1 MPTVLSAT
9 VPPLT
14 EQATDLDRIWDG
26 YLVIGFGVGA
36 LVAVLVTW
44 SVIRYRRRSDDLPS
58 QRQYHIPLEL
68 AYTIIPLLIVAGL
81 FAVTFQSIHKVDD
94 TSGPVDLVVE
104 VTAFQWQWQFD
115 YPKARARSVGAGD
128 QRAELVL
135 PEGARVRFDV
145 TSRDVIHSF
154 WIPGFRF
161 KRDAIP
167 GQTTSFVVT
176 MTHQT
181 GNYPDSGVCAE
192 FCGVDH
198 ARMRF
203 DVRIVTAAEFE
214 RWAAAHP
221 TKGSR

>member
-1 MPTVLSAT
+1 MLALAAT
-9 VPPLT
+9 TPPLT

-26 YLVIGFGVGA
+26 YLVVGFAVGA

-44 SVIRYRRRSDDLPS
+44 SVVRYRRRGDGLPS
-58 QRQYHIPLEL
+58 QRQYHIPLEV
-68 AYTIIPLLIVAGL
+68 AYTLIPLLIVVGL

-94 TSGPVDLVVE
+94 TSGPIDLEVD

-115 YPKARARSVGAGD
+115 YPKAGARSVGAGD
-128 QRAELVL
+128 HRAELVL
-135 PEGARVRFDV
+135 PAGARVRFEV

-176 MTHQT
+176 MTRRT
-181 GNYPDSGVCAE
+181 GDYPDSGVCAE

-203 DVRIVTAAEFE
+203 DVRIVSADQFQA
-214 RWAAAHP
+214 WLADHP
-221 TKGSR
+221 VKGQR